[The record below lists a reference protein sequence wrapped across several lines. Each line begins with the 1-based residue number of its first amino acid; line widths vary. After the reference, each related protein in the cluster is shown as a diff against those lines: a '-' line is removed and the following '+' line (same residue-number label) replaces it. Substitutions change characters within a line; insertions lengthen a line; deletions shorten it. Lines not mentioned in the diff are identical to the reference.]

1 MKKTMDTAIE
11 LNACFQNPQNILAE
25 AVQKKDVEG
34 FRAALRMG
42 ASTGAEDPKA
52 HLSVFEKL
60 CRTKDS
66 GEFIEIC
73 LHQSDVDV
81 NQVNG
86 HFKKSPINFVAETKN
101 YSNLKALLSVS
112 GVDVNRPVNGM
123 TPLLKLV
130 QSLSEDSMDE
140 ITKCIKLLVN
150 YGADVNLPNQQNVTP
165 IIALLQR
172 IDKLTNP
179 EPLVQFFL
187 SHPRLDLDTH
197 RNGEARQLLAEHYPH
212 LHAPGSQAEPV
223 TYERLRQLLKNEMED
238 LFLEQIRTADA
249 KDVIEVDRA
258 QDENLLIAATE
269 SGLHRALTALVPLC
283 DVNAGGRKCPL
294 KLACQRGEWRILEE
308 LLKAESINLNFNK
321 SDPLLS
327 IVVKKLGE
335 KGLKDRCDYHK
346 CFKLLVEDSRIDV
359 NEVDATGSTAL
370 HYAVKYKNEAAIRA
384 LLKRSAY
391 IGLENRF
398 KEIPIVDIDLNILK
412 KHLDSCINVN
422 NLRPG
427 DANYQIHFDY
437 SNLNMNFDA
446 KSKHPFG
453 EEMIPISYMA
463 ANPELKGL
471 LKHPLLSSF
480 LFLKWNRLAPFFYA
494 NLLLYTLFSL
504 ALILYLVFCYG
515 HDASK
520 EWSNMLWGTAI
531 VGGIYVLVRELFQ
544 FVTAPNVYFKSVENW
559 LEIILLSLSALVLI
573 GDIAIT
579 EENRRFVSAILI
591 LLASLEFAVL
601 VGALPILS
609 FSTHMVMLKTVFQSL
624 LRSLAF
630 YSIILISFAL
640 CFYTLLGGGS
650 ESNATASAKNET
662 ESDGDFNNF
671 VSPGMAILKTI
682 VMMTGEFDASSINL
696 KTPSSYSIFLLFV
709 IFIAIVLFNLLNG
722 LAVSDTQ
729 RIKDEAELVG
739 LIGRAELLARFERI
753 IMKDSNICNRF
764 ILQNFFIHRI
774 CKRRISLF
782 PFFLPGS
789 QIKVLPN
796 MSNRIL
802 IPTKKDVVVDLFKS
816 SRIRSYSEE
825 NLMASHDVERADDHS
840 QQSHMCCLFMERCTR
855 LDGRIAKQAHAVL
868 ARKVSELEAEIEK
881 KSLNRRIT
889 RLEEKL
895 DLVLGGLYDMRNSMV
910 SRNN

>member
-1 MKKTMDTAIE
+1 MDTAVE
-11 LNACFQNPQNILAE
+11 MNACFQNPQNVLAE
-25 AVQKKDVEG
+25 AVQKGDVDG

-42 ASTGAEDPKA
+42 ASPGAEDPKA

-66 GEFIEIC
+66 GELIEIC
-73 LHQSDVDV
+73 LQQNDVDV
-81 NQVNG
+81 NKINA
-86 HFKKSPINFVAETKN
+86 HFKKSPINFVAESKN
-101 YSNLKALLSVS
+101 YSNLKALLSVP

-150 YGADVNLPNQQNVTP
+150 YGADVNYPNQQNVTP

-172 IDKLTNP
+172 LDKLSDP
-179 EPLVQFFL
+179 EPLVRFFL
-187 SHPRLDLDTH
+187 SHPRLDVDTH
-197 RNGEARQLLAEHYPH
+197 RNGEARQLLAEHFPQ
-212 LHAPGSQAEPV
+212 LHAPASQDGPV

-249 KDVIEVDRA
+249 KNVIEVDRS

-321 SDPLLS
+321 CDPLLS

-335 KGLKDRCDYHK
+335 KGLKGRCDYHK
-346 CFKLLVEDSRIDV
+346 CFQLLIQDSRVDV
-359 NEVDATGSTAL
+359 NEVDVTGSTAL
-370 HYAVKYKNEAAIRA
+370 HYAVKYKNEAAIKS
-384 LLKRSAY
+384 LLDKSAY

-398 KEIPIVDIDLNILK
+398 KEIPIVDIDVNILK
-412 KHLDSCINVN
+412 KHLDRCINVN

-427 DANYQIHFDY
+427 DTNYQIHLDY

-446 KSKHPFG
+446 KSKHPYG
-453 EEMIPISYMA
+453 EEMIPISYIA
-463 ANPELKGL
+463 GNPELKSL

-480 LFLKWNRLAPFFYA
+480 LFLKWNRLAPFFYV

-515 HDASK
+515 HDVSK
-520 EWSNMLWGTAI
+520 EWASFLWGTSI

-559 LEIILLSLSALVLI
+559 LEIILLTLSALVLS
-573 GDIAIT
+573 DIAIT
-579 EENRRFVSAILI
+579 EENQRFVAAVLI
-591 LLASLEFAVL
+591 LLTSLEFAVL

-650 ESNATASAKNET
+650 ESNAKAPGNET

-729 RIKDEAELVG
+729 QIKDEAELVG
-739 LIGRAELLARFERI
+739 LIGRAQLLARFERI
-753 IMKDSNICNRF
+753 IMRDSNICNRF
-764 ILQNFFIHRI
+764 ILQNFFFHRI

-816 SRIRSYSEE
+816 SRARSYSEE
-825 NLMASHDVERADDHS
+825 NLMASHDVERADDHK
-840 QQSHMCCLFMERCTR
+840 QSHMCCLFMERCTR

-868 ARKVSELEAEIEK
+868 ARKVTELESEIEK

-895 DLVLGGLYDMRNSMV
+895 DLILGGLYEVRNSV
-910 SRNN
+910 ANRNN